1 MIAMFEGDVR
11 EMYERAG
18 LEIESIRYGKWCGR
32 RDSYLGFGQDL
43 IVAKRR

>member
-1 MIAMFEGDVR
+1 MYESDVR

-43 IVAKRR
+43 IVARRR